1 MAITFK
7 QGGNVG
13 VSNTKE
19 GRSAVLYGPPFQ
31 GKTSTLQYDKSIKVA
46 LIDFDKNSGVVA
58 NEDNITIFGADTYED
73 LVMIREAA
81 AAGVLK
87 IGGQVIKMDF
97 DLYAIDSFTSFEEAV
112 KVYVAGT
119 YAKDRKRE
127 ISTKFG
133 AMSDWQ
139 DLQDHEI
146 AEVRAWQKLTRRP
159 NNPINVL
166 WIGHDMEALGSNDFA
181 KRIQIRLQG
190 KYAAPG
196 IMSAVDAVFYMIK
209 APDPKDP
216 NKLYFGVYTLD
227 QTQGGTTYQAAARI
241 PVKER
246 LAMPP
251 IIWWPK
257 WGDIFR
263 QIGATNIAGGA
274 KDEPA
279 ASDSGTDQKT
289 SG

>member
-1 MAITFK
+1 MGITFK
-7 QGGNVG
+7 QGGAVG

-19 GRSAVLYGPPFQ
+19 GRSAVLYGAPFS
-31 GKTSTLQYDKSIKVA
+31 GKTSTLQYDKSIKIA

-58 NEDNITIFGADTYED
+58 NEGNVTIFGVESYED
-73 LVMIREAA
+73 LVMIREGV

-87 IGGQVIKMDF
+87 VGGQAIKMDF
-97 DLYAIDSFTSFEEAV
+97 DLYAIDSFTSYEEAV
-112 KVYVAGT
+112 KRYIAGV

-127 ISTKFG
+127 IATKFG
-133 AMSDWQ
+133 AQSDWQ
-139 DLQDHEI
+139 DLQDHEVK
-146 AEVRAWQKLTRRP
+146 EVREWQKLTRRP

-181 KRIQIRLQG
+181 KKIQIRLQG

-209 APDPKDP
+209 TPDPKDAS
-216 NKLYFGVYTLD
+216 KLYFGVYTMD

-246 LAMPP
+246 LAMPA

-257 WGDIFR
+257 WGEIYR

-274 KDEPA
+274 KHESA
-279 ASDSGTDQKT
+279 ASDTGASEKT